1 MEARMSSESVSTVST
16 TDVNTHAGLELWRV
30 QLGTGEIRVMS
41 LDALDDAF
49 QSGVID
55 ESTPVL
61 PPGAV
66 AWTKLA
72 DAAGLDAPAP
82 PAQAHVDHNVPS
94 IAPLA
99 VSLGHGDAHTT
110 GNATPY
116 GQSPYSLP
124 DLDIDAM
131 HDEAFKPKK
140 GRVFAFLG
148 VAIVLAGGLGF
159 AATKMGNI
167 ASSATSSLSAPS
179 PDKAAAAAPPP
190 AAVDVPPA
198 APGKTLT
205 DEQKAKLAEA
215 DKAREAA
222 AAARDAKRA
231 KDRPSGGRR
240 GPREKSSQ
248 PFVNGGNKFDPL
260 NGAL

>member
-1 MEARMSSESVSTVST
+1 MSSQPSPESRTTESP
-16 TDVNTHAGLELWRV
+16 TDVNTHAGMDLWRV
-30 QLGTGEIRVMS
+30 QLATGEIRVMS

-49 QSGVID
+49 QSGLIT

-61 PPGAV
+61 PPGAA

-72 DAAGLDAPAP
+72 DAAGLDSAAPEGAP
-82 PAQAHVDHNVPS
+82 QNNVPS
-94 IAPLA
+94 VAPMA
-99 VSLGHGDAHTT
+99 VNVGETT

-116 GQSPYSLP
+116 EMSPYSLP

-140 GRVFAFLG
+140 GRVFAVIGL
-148 VAIVLAGGLGF
+148 AIVLVGGLGF
-159 AATKMGNI
+159 AATKAGNV
-167 ASSATSSLSAPS
+167 ASSASDSLSAPAAE
-179 PDKAAAAAPPP
+179 KAAAAQPPP
-190 AAVDVPPA
+190 AAVDVNTVAPA
-198 APGKTLT
+198 KTLT

-222 AAARDAKRA
+222 AAAREAKRA
-231 KDRPSGGRR
+231 KDRPSAPARR

-248 PFVNGGNKFDPL
+248 PFVNSGNKFDPL

>member
-1 MEARMSSESVSTVST
+1 MSSQQPTESS
-16 TDVNTHAGLELWRV
+16 TDVTTYAGMDLWRV
-30 QLGTGEIRVMS
+30 QLATGEVRVMS

-49 QSGVID
+49 QSGLIT

-61 PPGAV
+61 PPGAT

-72 DAAGLDAPAP
+72 DAAGLDAPGTDGG
-82 PAQAHVDHNVPS
+82 QAESNVPS
-94 IAPLA
+94 VAPMA
-99 VSLGHGDAHTT
+99 VSVRESTGD
-110 GNATPY
+110 ATPY
-116 GQSPYSLP
+116 SQSPYSLP
-124 DLDIDAM
+124 DLDIDSM
-131 HDEAFKPKK
+131 HDEAFKALKPSK
-140 GRVFAFLG
+140 GRVFAVIGLA
-148 VAIVLAGGLGF
+148 VVLLGGLGF
-159 AATKMGNI
+159 AATKVGN
-167 ASSATSSLSAPS
+167 ASSASNALTAPGL
-179 PDKAAAAAPPP
+179 DKAAAAQPPP
-190 AAVDVPPA
+190 AAVDVNTA
-198 APGKTLT
+198 APAKTLT

-231 KDRPSGGRR
+231 KDRPSGPARR